1 MSLYPPPNNPT
12 DTIIRRGVMA
22 QRKREAH
29 PAVNEPAQDTLPE
42 NSSND
47 PE

>member
-1 MSLYPPPNNPT
+1 MS
-12 DTIIRRGVMA
+12 

-42 NSSND
+42 ASSND